1 MAIENAKMLNVR
13 IRSKYDAYENW
24 ANSNLVLEPG
34 EIAIAYTTVNVKVD
48 NGTANYP
55 ALLMKVGNG
64 SDLFKDLPWLSA
76 KAADVLSV
84 CKNEAELRT
93 FINSVITDSGVATD
107 EALATLSNRV
117 TDAEDAIEALELLMG
132 SKSVKDQID
141 EAIANLNL
149 SDTYELKGVAA
160 NLVSPVSEKA
170 NDNADAIAAI
180 NNEETGI
187 LAQAKDYVD
196 EEDIFVTD
204 ITTVNALG
212 GIAAGTDLNGL
223 TTHEVLN
230 KLLFPYVAQVVDTPS
245 RTPNTTTVEKGN
257 TQTITSVTVKVT
269 KKSEPIT
276 KIELLNGST
285 SLGVKEGES
294 VAAGG
299 TFTFSGLNVSVPSTN
314 VKLTV
319 KVTDASGNVVS
330 KETAGWTF
338 VYPYYIGT
346 CAEGTEINEAL
357 IEGLT
362 KKVESKGTKT
372 ITFNTDY
379 QSFVFAYPKAHGELK
394 SVLDPNSFEILPSF
408 TQYEVSVTGLD
419 ETAQIYYVYVNAP
432 STVSNFV
439 VTFKY

>member
-13 IRSKYDAYENW
+13 IRSKYDNYENW

-34 EIAIAYTTVNVKVD
+34 EIAIAYTTVDVKVD
-48 NGTANYP
+48 NGTAKHP

-76 KAADVLSV
+76 RAADVLSV
-84 CKNEAELRT
+84 CKNETELRT
-93 FINSVITDSGVATD
+93 FINSVVTDAGVATD

-117 TDAEDAIEALELLMG
+117 TNAEDAIEALELLVG
-132 SKSVKDQID
+132 SKSVEDQID
-141 EAIANLNL
+141 EAIAALNL

-160 NLVSPVSEKA
+160 ELVSPVSEKA

-245 RTPNTTTVEKGN
+245 RTPNTTVVEKGN
-257 TQTITSVTVKVT
+257 TQTITSVSVKVT

-314 VKLTV
+314 VKLTI
-319 KVTDASGNVVS
+319 KVTDASDNVVS

-346 CAEGTEINEAL
+346 CAEGAEINEAL

-379 QSFVFAYPKAHGELK
+379 QSFVFAYPKAHGALK

-408 TQYEVSVTGLD
+408 TQHEVSVTGLD
-419 ETAQIYYVYVNAP
+419 ETAQTYYVYVNAP